1 MMHKM
6 HTYRLSA
13 RGVADM
19 AKKHENVRARTCAD
33 ICKPL
38 ILNKRTLR
46 GHLDSPKNVRDRFW
60 GAR

>member
-19 AKKHENVRARTCAD
+19 AKKHENVRADMARTCAD
-33 ICKPL
+33 MA
-38 ILNKRTLR
+38 RTFVS
-46 GHLDSPKNVRDRFW
+46 H
-60 GAR
+60 